1 MFSMFANSNSYDD
14 DEEMY
19 VGILQKHF
27 GPNALPLN
35 KLAKKMF
42 DLVDGD
48 DNGKKQ
54 LKDTLLV
61 ESTCSDGICREAT
74 ANLEERWGGAF
85 RIGGLSGFPFGGTS
99 AVKEIANQAPDGGD
113 VFLIYAPHVGFS
125 GSCEIGRLERPGKDT
140 EEPRCCESNLTAVN
154 QVNKELRR
162 NMVKKEQRFDAQQ
175 FHITAA
181 LRGKAMKQ
189 KDKNSSYHLEKE
201 VAHTAVYKLITK
213 EINDVFRIRR
223 DVEEVT
229 IEDIKGGVTLSRHAL
244 NKSKCTNFF
253 VLGGIIVNTP
263 MGMPDYFAP
272 KRFEVHTTVGGAGS
286 CSHVRDLLGVFDV
299 PRVEQLGG
307 LFCSAITNK
316 LNNSDLSVWTTGK
329 WKRFTQEKLPEG
341 DSSWRKEFNLVSESF
356 CDDTDSDDE
365 AFNRFVDDDDDVSV
379 WGSVAGGLAVD
390 SDSDVE

>member
-1 MFSMFANSNSYDD
+1 MFANSNSYDD

-35 KLAKKMF
+35 ELAKKMF

-162 NMVKKEQRFDAQQ
+162 NMVKKEQVRWGGGGGGAC
-175 FHITAA
+175 HTITYHSSIIRPILLPFAA
-181 LRGKAMKQ
+181 LRRTTIPHHR
-189 KDKNSSYHLEKE
+189 SLE
-201 VAHTAVYKLITK
+201 
-213 EINDVFRIRR
+213 
-223 DVEEVT
+223 
-229 IEDIKGGVTLSRHAL
+229 G
-244 NKSKCTNFF
+244 
-253 VLGGIIVNTP
+253 
-263 MGMPDYFAP
+263 
-272 KRFEVHTTVGGAGS
+272 
-286 CSHVRDLLGVFDV
+286 
-299 PRVEQLGG
+299 
-307 LFCSAITNK
+307 
-316 LNNSDLSVWTTGK
+316 
-329 WKRFTQEKLPEG
+329 
-341 DSSWRKEFNLVSESF
+341 
-356 CDDTDSDDE
+356 
-365 AFNRFVDDDDDVSV
+365 
-379 WGSVAGGLAVD
+379 
-390 SDSDVE
+390 